1 LIGGSVA
8 AFVLPPSTE
17 QAEMMLVLALD
28 FAVIGLLA
36 GAVNGLL
43 WSVAATGS
51 WRIGAGSLMWL
62 LLSAILATGMMMLV
76 GAQRSELGMW
86 GLAVLLSWLVG
97 VTLYAVLIKVV
108 MPSR

>member
-1 LIGGSVA
+1 
-8 AFVLPPSTE
+8 
-17 QAEMMLVLALD
+17 MMLVLALD

-43 WSVAATGS
+43 WSADPRS
-51 WRIGAGSLMWL
+51 WRIGAGSVGWL
-62 LLSAILATGMMMLV
+62 PLSAIMATGLMMLV

-97 VTLYAVLIKVV
+97 ATLYAVLIKVV
-108 MPSR
+108 MPRE